1 MLFDNYAFLLS
12 EETTICAKY
21 RIPMAQLSSFPTES
35 LDWRR
40 SGKISNRSTDQ
51 VDALIRTRHN
61 RSNLRTIP
69 GLGIIIDATDV
80 DWNIYLCMD
89 VGLLEEKSSILQF
102 DNKLSEQ
109 KEKKENIYSI
119 FVTNFISGKCTT
131 FCLTCK
137 GKFVL

>member
-1 MLFDNYAFLLS
+1 MWV
-12 EETTICAKY
+12 E
-21 RIPMAQLSSFPTES
+21 
-35 LDWRR
+35 
-40 SGKISNRSTDQ
+40 
-51 VDALIRTRHN
+51 
-61 RSNLRTIP
+61 
-69 GLGIIIDATDV
+69 
-80 DWNIYLCMD
+80 
-89 VGLLEEKSSILQF
+89 LLEEKSSILQF